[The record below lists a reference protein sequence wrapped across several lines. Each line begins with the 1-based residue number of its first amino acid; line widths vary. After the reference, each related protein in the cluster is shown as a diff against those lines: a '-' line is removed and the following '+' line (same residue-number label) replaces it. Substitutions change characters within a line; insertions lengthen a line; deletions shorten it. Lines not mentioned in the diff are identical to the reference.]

1 LETASEGPA
10 RRTRAGGARFGAVL
24 AALNSVGTLWILVL
38 MVVVNADV
46 VGRTALNSPIPGVA
60 EFGRLSIVGI
70 IFLSLAHG
78 LREGRITR
86 ADGLLR
92 TIERRAPRLG
102 AAVEG
107 LFALAGAALFAVL
120 FYGSTPFLVDSWR
133 SNEYAGVE
141 GYVTFPIW
149 PVRLVILAGAGLA
162 CLQFVFI
169 AWQQLRRTAGRRSG
183 R

>member
-1 LETASEGPA
+1 MS
-10 RRTRAGGARFGAVL
+10 RFGAVL

-46 VGRTALNSPIPGVA
+46 VGRTVFTSPIPGVA

-70 IFLSLAHG
+70 IFLSLPHA

-86 ADGLLR
+86 ADSLLR
-92 TIERRAPRLG
+92 KLEQGAPRLA
-102 AAVEG
+102 AAVEAF
-107 LFALAGAALFAVL
+107 FALAGAALFAVL
-120 FYGSTPFLVDSWR
+120 FYGSYPFLLDSWR
-133 SNEYAGVE
+133 SGEYAGVE

-162 CLQFVFI
+162 CLQFMSI
-169 AWQQLRRTAGRRSG
+169 AWQQLGRLAGRPAAR
-183 R
+183 

>member
-1 LETASEGPA
+1 LEPGSEA
-10 RRTRAGGARFGAVL
+10 RPQRTSAGGARFAAVL

-46 VGRTALNSPIPGVA
+46 VGRTALTSPIPGVA

-70 IFLSLAHG
+70 IFLSLAHA

-86 ADGLLR
+86 ADSLLR
-92 TIERRAPRLG
+92 TLERRAPRVG
-102 AAVEG
+102 AAIEAF
-107 LFALAGAALFAVL
+107 FALAGAALFAVL
-120 FYGSTPFLVDSWR
+120 FYGSYPFLLDSWR
-133 SNEYAGVE
+133 SSEYAGVE

-162 CLQFVFI
+162 CLQFVLI
-169 AWQQLRRTAGRRSG
+169 AWQQFGRIAGRAR
-183 R
+183 

>member
-1 LETASEGPA
+1 LS
-10 RRTRAGGARFGAVL
+10 RFGALL

-46 VGRTALNSPIPGVA
+46 IGRTAFTSPIPGVA

-70 IFLSLAHG
+70 IFVSLAHA

-86 ADGLLR
+86 ADTLLR
-92 TIERRAPRLG
+92 WLEERAPRLG
-102 AAVEG
+102 AAIEAF
-107 LFALAGAALFAVL
+107 FALAGAALFAVL
-120 FYGSTPFLVDSWR
+120 FYGSCPFLLDSWR

-149 PVRLVILAGAGLA
+149 PVRLMIVVGAGLA
-162 CLQFVFI
+162 CLQFMLL
-169 AWQQLRRTAGRRSG
+169 AWQHFGRLAGRPGMR
-183 R
+183 

>member
-1 LETASEGPA
+1 MEPASEGPA
-10 RRTRAGGARFGAVL
+10 HRTSAGGIGFGAVL
-24 AALNSVGTLWILVL
+24 AALNSLGTLWILVL

-46 VGRTALNSPIPGVA
+46 AGRTGFNSPIPGVA

-86 ADGLLR
+86 ADSLLR
-92 TIERRAPRLG
+92 AIGRRAPRLG
-102 AAVEG
+102 AAMEA

-120 FYGSTPFLVDSWR
+120 FYGSYPFLLDSWR

-162 CLQFVFI
+162 CLQFAFI
-169 AWQQLRRTAGRRSG
+169 AWQELGRMVGRRSTP
-183 R
+183 

>member
-1 LETASEGPA
+1 MEGGEA
-10 RRTRAGGARFGAVL
+10 AHGRTRAGGRRFGAIL
-24 AALNSVGTLWILVL
+24 AGLNSVGTLWIMVL

-46 VGRTALNSPIPGVA
+46 AGRSLMNSPLPGVA

-70 IFLSLAHG
+70 IFLSLAHA

-86 ADGLLR
+86 ADSLLR

-102 AAVEG
+102 AAMEA

-120 FYGSTPFLVDSWR
+120 FYGSFPFFLDSWQ

-149 PVRLVILAGAGLA
+149 PVRLIILVGAGLA
-162 CLQFVFI
+162 SLQFVFI
-169 AWQQLRRTAGRRSG
+169 AWEELGRIAKGPSAR
-183 R
+183 

>member
-1 LETASEGPA
+1 MEPVSEAPTH
-10 RRTRAGGARFGAVL
+10 RTSAGGAAFGALL

-46 VGRTALNSPIPGVA
+46 IGRTAFTSPIPGVA

-70 IFLSLAHG
+70 IFLSLAHA

-86 ADGLLR
+86 ADSLLR
-92 TIERRAPRLG
+92 KLEARAPRVG
-102 AAVEG
+102 ATLEAF
-107 LFALAGAALFAVL
+107 FALAGAALFAVL
-120 FYGSTPFLVDSWR
+120 VYGTYPFLLDSWR
-133 SNEYAGVE
+133 SSEYAGVE

-149 PVRLVILAGAGLA
+149 PVRLVILVGAGLA

-169 AWQQLRRTAGRRSG
+169 FLQQLGRAASRSN